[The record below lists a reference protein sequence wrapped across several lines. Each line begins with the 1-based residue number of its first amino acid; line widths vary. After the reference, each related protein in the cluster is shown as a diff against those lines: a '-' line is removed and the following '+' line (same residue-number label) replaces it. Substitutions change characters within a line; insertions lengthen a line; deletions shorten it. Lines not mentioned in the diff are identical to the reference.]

1 MKQSLLAFDLETTG
15 LDPERDSIIEIGAV
29 RFRGSRVEDEWTT
42 LVNPGRP
49 LDPVIKA
56 LTGITD
62 EMLANAPRLTQVIQ
76 DFQHFAGDLIVLG
89 HNIRFDL
96 SFLQPK
102 GILRDN
108 ISLDTYTLA
117 SVLLPSAGR
126 YSLAGLASALAVPVM
141 TSHRAL
147 EDAHTTR
154 QLFLRLYD
162 QALGLP
168 PDALEEICR
177 LGAEIEWDAG
187 WVFDK
192 VFEETRR
199 TKDPTDRQDT
209 ERSRFFKPASIDIQP
224 LSPVE
229 HPQPINS
236 DDIAAILEPGGVFDK
251 RFPAYEHRPQQI
263 TMLRAV
269 CDALSNSRHLLV
281 EAGTG
286 IGKSMA
292 YLIPSLA
299 WAAQNQER
307 VIISTNTINLQEQ
320 LIHKDV
326 PDLSE
331 TLQADYRA
339 AILKGRSN
347 YICPRRLASLRQ
359 IGPRTRE
366 EMRMLAKILVWLY
379 NGGSGDRSEINLSSR
394 ESAAW
399 SRLSAEGEDCS
410 VDGCLEYADG
420 VCPYYQVHRQAENA
434 HVVIVNHALLLADIA
449 TGNRVIPDYRYLI
462 VDEAHHLE
470 SATTNGLSFQV
481 SQNAVGF
488 ILRDLGSV
496 KDGLLHQIIELARK
510 ELPADLIKTIEQI
523 IDTISD
529 KRLDCSELTQRLF
542 NTLSDFMAQQRDGKP
557 IGPYGQRA
565 RIVPATRTLP
575 KWSEVEIAWED
586 ARGPLS
592 AITNSLSTLSESLE
606 DMSTTGIEIAQN
618 LATAVRISTR
628 SLMEIMT
635 NLENMIFEPDPQTIY
650 WLQSKIGEGDL
661 YLHAAPLTVGPLI
674 ERFLWH
680 EKEAVIMTSATL
692 TIGGEFDYLKQRLS
706 AEDAD
711 ELALGSPFDFETS
724 TLLYLINDI
733 PEPADRQAYQRAV
746 ENTIIRLCQATLG
759 KTLVLFTSNLQ
770 LSRTAR
776 AIAPYLVQ
784 AGVDVLE
791 QTSGASRHALLE
803 RFRSSEQAVL
813 LGTRSFW
820 EGVDVPGEALSV
832 LGITRLP
839 FDVPNDPIIA
849 ARAETYESP
858 FDEFTLPEAVL
869 RFRQG
874 FGRLIRTQS
883 DRGVVFVLDRRILS
897 KKYGSAFI
905 DSLPRCTL
913 RSGSMEELPEAASRW
928 LGI

>member
-29 RFRGSRVEDEWTT
+29 RFRGSRVEDEWST

-49 LDPVIKA
+49 LDPVIKD

-62 EMLANAPRLTQVIQ
+62 EMLTNAPRLAQVIQ
-76 DFQHFAGDLIVLG
+76 DFQDFAGDCIVLG
-89 HNIRFDL
+89 HNVRFDL

-102 GILRDN
+102 GIFQHNLG
-108 ISLDTYTLA
+108 LDTYTIA

-126 YSLAGLASALAVPVM
+126 YNLAGLASALAVPVM

-154 QLFLRLYD
+154 QVFLRLYD
-162 QALGLP
+162 KALELP
-168 PDALEEICR
+168 REALEEICR

-187 WVFDK
+187 WLFDE
-192 VFEETRR
+192 VLDEVRSTN
-199 TKDPTDRQDT
+199 DT
-209 ERSRFFKPASIDIQP
+209 SDLLDLKRPKFFGSAIPDVQTLSPDEHTQP
-224 LSPVE
+224 L
-229 HPQPINS
+229 NS
-236 DDIAAILEPGGVFDK
+236 DEIASILEPGGLFDK

-263 TMLRAV
+263 TMLRAI
-269 CDALSNSRHLLV
+269 CDALSNSQHLLV

-292 YLIPSLA
+292 YLIPALI
-299 WAAQNQER
+299 WASKNCER
-307 VIISTNTINLQEQ
+307 VIVSTNTINLQDQ

-326 PDLSE
+326 PDLCRILE
-331 TLQADYRA
+331 ADYRA

-359 IGPRTRE
+359 IGPRTPE

-394 ESAAW
+394 ESATW
-399 SRLSAEGEDCS
+399 SRLSAEGEDCTVES
-410 VDGCLEYADG
+410 CLEYSDG
-420 VCPYYQVHRQAENA
+420 ACPYYQAHRLADSA

-481 SQNAVGF
+481 SQSAVGF
-488 ILRDLGSV
+488 MLRDLGGVS
-496 KDGLLHQIIELARK
+496 DGLLHQILQLARK
-510 ELPADLIKTIEQI
+510 ELSKNMVNNIEQI
-523 IDTISD
+523 IVSISD
-529 KRLDCSELTQRLF
+529 KRLDCSELIRRLF
-542 NTLSDFMAQQRDGKP
+542 ETLADFMKEQREGKP
-557 IGPYGQRA
+557 IGPYGQRT
-565 RIVPATRTLP
+565 RIVPASRTLP
-575 KWSEVEIAWED
+575 KWSDVEIAWED

-592 AITNSLSTLSESLE
+592 FVTQSLSTLSETLE
-606 DMSTTGIEIAQN
+606 DMATTGIEMAEN
-618 LATAVRISTR
+618 LATASRISAC
-628 SLMEIMT
+628 SLLEIMT
-635 NLENMIFEPDPQTIY
+635 NLENMIFEPDLQTIY
-650 WLQSKIGEGDL
+650 WLQTKVGEGDL

-733 PEPADRQAYQRAV
+733 PEPSDRQAFQHAV
-746 ENTIIRLCQATLG
+746 EKTLIRLCRTTLG
-759 KTLVLFTSNLQ
+759 RTLVLFTSNLQ
-770 LSRTAR
+770 LNRTAR
-776 AIAPYLVQ
+776 AIGPPLIQ

-803 RFRSSEQAVL
+803 RFRSSKQAVL

-832 LGITRLP
+832 LGIARLP

-849 ARAETYESP
+849 ARAETYDSP
-858 FDEFTLPEAVL
+858 FDEYTLPEAVL

-897 KKYGSAFI
+897 KNYGRAFI
-905 DSLPRCTL
+905 DSLPRCTM
-913 RSGSMEELPEAASRW
+913 RNGSMEELPGAVARW
-928 LGI
+928 LGL

>member
-29 RFRGSRVEDEWTT
+29 RFRGSRVEDEWST

-49 LDPVIKA
+49 LDPVVKA

-62 EMLANAPRLTQVIQ
+62 EMLANAPRLNQVIQ
-76 DFQHFAGDLIVLG
+76 EFQDFAGDLIVLG
-89 HNIRFDL
+89 HNVRFDL
-96 SFLQPK
+96 SFLQPR
-102 GILRDN
+102 GVLEHN
-108 ISLDTYTLA
+108 LGLDTYTIA

-126 YSLAGLASALAVPVM
+126 YNLAGLASALAVPVM

-154 QLFLRLYD
+154 QVFLRLYD
-162 QALGLP
+162 HALELP
-168 PDALEEICR
+168 QEALEEICR

-187 WVFDK
+187 WLFDEAL
-192 VFEETRR
+192 EEMRSSLD
-199 TKDPTDRQDT
+199 TKESLDL
-209 ERSRFFKPASIDIQP
+209 ERPRFFKPVKSDLQP
-224 LSPVE
+224 LSPDE
-229 HPQPINS
+229 NPQPLDS
-236 DDIAAILEPGGVFDK
+236 DEIAAILEPGGLFDK

-269 CDALSNSRHLLV
+269 CDALSNSQHLLV

-292 YLIPSLA
+292 YLIPALS
-299 WAAQNQER
+299 WASKNGER
-307 VIISTNTINLQEQ
+307 VVISTNTINLQDQ
-320 LIHKDV
+320 LIHKDI
-326 PDLSE
+326 PDLC
-331 TLQADYRA
+331 QMMDVGYRA
-339 AILKGRSN
+339 AVLKGRSN
-347 YICPRRLASLRQ
+347 YICPKRLASLRQ
-359 IGPRTRE
+359 IGPRTPE

-394 ESAAW
+394 EAAAW

-410 VDGCLEYADG
+410 AESCQQYANG
-420 VCPYYQVHRQAENA
+420 ACPYYHAHNLAENA

-481 SQNAVGF
+481 SQSAVGF
-488 ILRDLGSV
+488 MLRDLGSV
-496 KDGLLHQIIELARK
+496 RDGLLHQILELAHK
-510 ELPADLIKTIEQI
+510 ELPTSIVNNVEQI
-523 IDTISD
+523 IVSIAD

-542 NTLSDFMAQQRDGKP
+542 ATLSDFMTQQRDDKP
-557 IGPYGQRA
+557 LGPYGQRT
-565 RIVPATRTLP
+565 RIVPASRTLP
-575 KWSEVEIAWED
+575 KWSEIEIAWED

-592 AITNSLSTLSESLE
+592 AITLSLTTLGDALD
-606 DMSTTGIEIAQN
+606 DMTATGIETAEN
-618 LATAVRISTR
+618 LATAARISAR

-650 WLQSKIGEGDL
+650 WLQTRVGEGDL

-680 EKEAVIMTSATL
+680 EKEAVVMTSATL
-692 TIGGEFDYLKQRLS
+692 TIGGEFDYLKQRLN

-733 PEPADRQAYQRAV
+733 PEPSDRQAYQNAV
-746 ENTIIRLCQATLG
+746 EKTLIRLCRATLG
-759 KTLVLFTSNLQ
+759 RMLVLFTSNLQ
-770 LSRTAR
+770 LNRTAQ
-776 AIAPYLVQ
+776 AIAPHLVQ
-784 AGVDVLE
+784 VGVDVLE

-803 RFRSSEQAVL
+803 RFRSSKQAVL

-832 LGITRLP
+832 LGIARLP

-849 ARAETYESP
+849 ARAETYDSP
-858 FDEFTLPEAVL
+858 FDEYTLPEAVL

-883 DRGVVFVLDRRILS
+883 DRGVVFILDRRILS
-897 KKYGSAFI
+897 KNYGRAFI
-905 DSLPRCTL
+905 DSLPRCTV
-913 RSGSMEELPEAASRW
+913 RTGSMEELPDAASRW